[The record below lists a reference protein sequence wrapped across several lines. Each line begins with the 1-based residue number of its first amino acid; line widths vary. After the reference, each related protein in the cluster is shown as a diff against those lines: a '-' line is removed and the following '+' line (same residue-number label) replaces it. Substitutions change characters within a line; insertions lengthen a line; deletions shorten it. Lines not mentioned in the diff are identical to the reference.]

1 MSYANTIANAVVSV
15 IQGIATPPVQTTF
28 RKNDS
33 LTLSDK
39 AIAANVVCVVTVSDE
54 EQLVD
59 QTFGNG
65 STDFGT
71 VVRAYMIGITL
82 YKLHGGNIQTS
93 NDTIPAMCL
102 AIEQALNKPTLSGAS
117 TVCDTTLVPFKPID
131 PKGFGEGYECARC
144 YVVFMSAENRN
155 S

>member
-15 IQGIATPPVQTTF
+15 IQGISSPPVQTTF
-28 RKNDS
+28 RKSDS

-39 AIAANVVCVVTVSDE
+39 AIAANVVCVVTISDE
-54 EQLVD
+54 EALLG

-65 STDFGT
+65 STDFGS
-71 VVRAYMIGITL
+71 VIRAYMVGITL
-82 YKLHGGNIQTS
+82 YKLNAGNIQTN

-117 TVCDTTLVPFKPID
+117 TVCDTTLVPFKLFD
-131 PKGFGEGYECARC
+131 VKGFGDGYECARC
-144 YVVFMSAENRN
+144 FVVFSSVENRN

>member
-1 MSYANTIANAVVSV
+1 MSYANTIANAVVTV
-15 IQGIATPPVQTTF
+15 IQGLATPPVQTTF

-39 AIAANVVCVVTVSDE
+39 AIAANVVCVVTISDE
-54 EQLVD
+54 EALLG

-65 STDFGT
+65 STDFGS
-71 VVRAYMIGITL
+71 VIRAYMVGITL
-82 YKLHGGNIQTS
+82 YKLNAGNIQTN
-93 NDTIPAMCL
+93 NDVIPAMCL

-117 TVCDTTLVPFKPID
+117 TVCDTTLMPFKPFD
-131 PKGFGEGYECARC
+131 SKGFGEGYECARC
-144 YVVFMSAENRN
+144 FVVFSSVENRN